1 MKTEPGDGTDD
12 KPADGGDALLALATA
27 ANASQVPA
35 PLPVAYYPMA
45 PSAAGG
51 VPFHPYA
58 MYAQPPMMMAP
69 GPMTPGPMVP
79 GHMAPGPMVPGHMV
93 PGHMAPG
100 HMAPG
105 HMALGHM
112 APGHMAPGHMM
123 AAGHHHPAMGA
134 SGGGFAMQH
143 PQQQQ
148 YVMPGMVPMS
158 TMSTMGMPMG
168 LHSPNA
174 VGPRVPA
181 EKAAKPKK
189 PRRIKP
195 ATAKGGLAPLIKS
208 ALSRDSFCAAS
219 LWVKRLSDLS
229 FDDDSEAHVCAAA
242 IGQTANCNT
251 CPPGYMCRCL
261 RDHFQSTAN
270 SKRRVSTHLFW
281 KNKLGLHFPVGDV
294 LLLKSAWS
302 SLESCER
309 GIKQGNGQRKISKG
323 AVCINPFHYV
333 PTDFLKLMIPLMS
346 YLHALNM
353 HTDAT
358 IAKIAKE
365 LGWNGE
371 HLSCTDEVAAAHA
384 FETVA
389 ARVRQM
395 VEAERFFGD
404 QIPMGGRGHDNKS
417 RHVTAHMAETFR
429 ATKRAKTV
437 PSAAAAEGKS
447 AAPGSGSGEDSQ
459 ASCKLA
465 ESANSSEHHPS
476 KPSTVPPPAEPL
488 TDASS

>member
-12 KPADGGDALLALATA
+12 TPADGADALLALATA

-45 PSAAGG
+45 SMAPSAAG

-69 GPMTPGPMVP
+69 G
-79 GHMAPGPMVPGHMV
+79 HMA

-105 HMALGHM
+105 HIVL
-112 APGHMAPGHMM
+112 GHMM
-123 AAGHHHPAMGA
+123 APGHHHPAMGP
-134 SGGGFAMQH
+134 SGGFAMQH
-143 PQQQQ
+143 PQQ
-148 YVMPGMVPMS
+148 YVMPGIVPMS
-158 TMSTMGMPMG
+158 TISTMGMPMG
-168 LHSPNA
+168 LHSPN
-174 VGPRVPA
+174 VGGPRTPA

-195 ATAKGGLAPLIKS
+195 AIAKGGLAPLIKS

-309 GIKQGNGQRKISKG
+309 GIKQGNGQRKVSKG

-333 PTDFLKLMIPLMS
+333 PTDFLKLMVPLMS

-358 IAKIAKE
+358 ITKVAKE

-371 HLSCTDEVAAAHA
+371 HLSCTDEVAAAQA

-404 QIPMGGRGHDNKS
+404 QIPIGGRGHDNKS
-417 RHVTAHMAETFR
+417 CHDATAHMTETFR

-437 PSAAAAEGKS
+437 PSAATAPATAS
-447 AAPGSGSGEDSQ
+447 AKDSQ
-459 ASCKLA
+459 ACRKLP
-465 ESANSSEHHPS
+465 EGANSSEHHPS
-476 KPSTVPPPAEPL
+476 KPSTVRLTVPPPAEPL